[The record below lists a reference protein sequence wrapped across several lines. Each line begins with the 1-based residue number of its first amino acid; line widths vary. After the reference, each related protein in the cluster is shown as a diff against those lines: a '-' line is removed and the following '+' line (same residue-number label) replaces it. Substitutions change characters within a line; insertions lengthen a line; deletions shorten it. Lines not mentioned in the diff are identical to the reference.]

1 MHWSVAQRCIG
12 IWGQVKGFE
21 AEVVNMGIRLL
32 SGNSPEMLTQVTFS
46 DTVDKNDDWKFAIF
60 KLAIFSWNTLIPVDS
75 GC

>member
-1 MHWSVAQRCIG
+1 
-12 IWGQVKGFE
+12 
-21 AEVVNMGIRLL
+21 MGIRLL